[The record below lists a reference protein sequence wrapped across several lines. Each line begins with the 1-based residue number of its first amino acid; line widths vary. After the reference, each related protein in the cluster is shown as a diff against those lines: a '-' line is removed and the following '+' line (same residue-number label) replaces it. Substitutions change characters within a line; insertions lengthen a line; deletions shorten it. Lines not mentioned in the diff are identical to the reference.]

1 MFVLLVEREETIGK
15 QKQEFWKGVFQLL
28 WCDLLAML
36 VGIITCNIGVL
47 ILFVSVYVWHW
58 LKCSLVVHEV
68 ETNHHDSIHSIGDS
82 IHSIGGAFSTVFS
95 AATFKGNKLNKDRVW
110 KRPKSKATLHLE
122 MVQVNIPTHDDP
134 EPACL
139 NPMNAAV
146 SGEGSGE
153 KLLKIRCYAFA
164 CKKCK

>member
-95 AATFKGNKLNKDRVW
+95 AATFKKGKKLNKKRVW

-146 SGEGSGE
+146 SGEGSGT
-153 KLLKIRCYAFA
+153 KIIENPMLRVRM
-164 CKKCK
+164 